1 MFRMTTRV
9 YEIERLHMA
18 VAEAPSTDRPARPKF
33 GLFRAMSENLIGL
46 SDTIQLWITR
56 SRDRQFLGECSDHM
70 LKDMGLSRC
79 DADYEIGKGFWRG

>member
-1 MFRMTTRV
+1 MFKMTTRV

-18 VAEAPSTDRPARPKF
+18 IAEAPSADHPPRSKS
-33 GLFRAMSENLIGL
+33 GLWRAVSDNLIGF

-56 SRDRQFLGECSDHM
+56 SRDRQYLGGCSDHM

-79 DADYEIGKGFWRG
+79 DADYEVGKGFWRG